1 MSILYLII
9 SKKLKIWI
17 SRNLCMSRSRCALRR
32 GSDSHW
38 SGLQNSA
45 QLSSTL
51 RLAQPEGSSIPS
63 ASYRL
68 VWQVGYCKQILYKL
82 PKIRSRVGSNPGYG
96 EPSYVG
102 YQSEWGDY
110 HTAGAEKWLYHQCC
124 LVGTAITASCENQP
138 ILRAQS
144 SGFGWRPG
152 LDQHRTAGAQ
162 PSSVHRWL
170 PRSCHRHSR
179 TNMVQA
185 ILVWYWNR
193 RWMLP

>member
-1 MSILYLII
+1 MGYEHELNISTIPISGHLSSPIFII
-9 SKKLKIWI
+9 IWRFLLSPYPKIWKYGF
-17 SRNLCMSRSRCALRR
+17 SRNLGASRSRCALRR

-138 ILRAQS
+138 ILSWFWVTSWA
-144 SGFGWRPG
+144 
-152 LDQHRTAGAQ
+152 
-162 PSSVHRWL
+162 
-170 PRSCHRHSR
+170 RS
-179 TNMVQA
+179 A
-185 ILVWYWNR
+185 
-193 RWMLP
+193 